1 MRLILISLVLG
12 HNPNRM
18 ILNYLLLTIRT
29 YFKNK
34 TAFAIN
40 LLGMAIALGCCITA
54 CVNYEYS
61 AGFDKQQRDAS
72 NLHRIGFWQQT
83 EKGKIP
89 YGVAPLPI
97 GNLVRENLSTG
108 DQVIQYIAKG
118 AQFRIGDE
126 MFAKDF
132 VYVDPAFT
140 SIFTMEL

>member
-54 CVNYEYS
+54 CVNYEHS
-61 AGFDKQQRDAS
+61 AGIDKQQTDAS
-72 NLHRIGFWQQT
+72 NLPRICSPQQT
-83 EKGKIP
+83 ETATIP
-89 YGVAPLPI
+89 YGVAPLPL
-97 GNLVRENLSTG
+97 GNLVMENPTTA
-108 DQVIQYIAKG
+108 DHDIQYTA
-118 AQFRIGDE
+118 
-126 MFAKDF
+126 
-132 VYVDPAFT
+132 
-140 SIFTMEL
+140 